1 MSQNKKSA
9 KTLKTSRC
17 PVYCQIFLLET
28 EWRNFGG
35 KTLFTKTCNIFSPT
49 TKPTALH
56 EIQFRLYQKYLII
69 YRPMTQLGGFC
80 TFSCLCL
87 IIVGTMS
94 AAWKVE
100 ILQWKILRPF
110 SPWYR
115 NQQSH
120 KLHGN
125 SRRKSNLDRRRTS
138 PLSFSN
144 FANSVLFLRSCTS
157 T

>member
-28 EWRNFGG
+28 ERRNFGG

-80 TFSCLCL
+80 TFLVCVSSLSEQCLPHGRC
-87 IIVGTMS
+87 
-94 AAWKVE
+94 KYHNE
-100 ILQWKILRPF
+100 HLQFPDVPKMKI
-110 SPWYR
+110 
-115 NQQSH
+115 
-120 KLHGN
+120 
-125 SRRKSNLDRRRTS
+125 T
-138 PLSFSN
+138 
-144 FANSVLFLRSCTS
+144 LFGKI
-157 T
+157 